1 MGSRAVIQAFD
12 QYEKA
17 RIHFAQTMA
26 DMALRS
32 INVDCMLK
40 CNVLE
45 LLQALLSDPSL
56 RVQQNAA
63 LAIGRL
69 SNNSPEAAK
78 AAVNVDVL
86 PTMLKGIEKRSK
98 YYKKAAMFSLRCV
111 AKHSAE
117 MATTLVAS
125 GALEAILTCL
135 EEFDTGVKEA
145 AAWAVGYITKHNTA
159 LAQACVT
166 AGVLPMLQ
174 LCLHEPE
181 LCLKQVAASTIGD
194 IAKHDPS
201 LSQAICDSGCTMLL
215 AKCMAF
221 PSPRLKKQAI
231 CALSQIAKH
240 TLNLAESVVE
250 TDVVTDAVLHLGH
263 PDTTV
268 RKAAANLLCEICKH
282 HVQLAQLVVNSGGI
296 GGLLQ
301 LIQSGDEEPM
311 FPAVLAI
318 GFMAAQSEF
327 IALAIKAS
335 RGIETLAFMLNQ
347 NFPDHIL
354 ATLAWA
360 IGQIGKHTSEH
371 SETVAKANTFQRLL
385 ELYQSPKSS
394 ENLKQ
399 KCKGALKLTLSMCTS
414 LTELEP
420 MLEKAPP
427 EILKYV
433 LAQYS
438 QLLPVD
444 ARARRLF
451 VESGCLQ
458 RIQKIQA
465 EPGSTLMEL
474 INIVNHC
481 FPEEIIRYYSPGYPE
496 SFIEAVEN
504 YKPTVPAMFTREHD
518 DPEDSEIMD
527 ALRPPAKNEFEIC

>member
-1 MGSRAVIQAFD
+1 
-12 QYEKA
+12 
-17 RIHFAQTMA
+17 MA

-221 PSPRLKKQAI
+221 PSPRLK
-231 CALSQIAKH
+231 
-240 TLNLAESVVE
+240 
-250 TDVVTDAVLHLGH
+250 
-263 PDTTV
+263 
-268 RKAAANLLCEICKH
+268 
-282 HVQLAQLVVNSGGI
+282 
-296 GGLLQ
+296 